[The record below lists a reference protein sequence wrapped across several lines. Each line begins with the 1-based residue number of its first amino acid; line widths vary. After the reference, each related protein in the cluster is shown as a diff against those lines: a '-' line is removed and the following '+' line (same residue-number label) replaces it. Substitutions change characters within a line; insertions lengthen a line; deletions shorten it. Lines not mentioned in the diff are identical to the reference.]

1 MDQSMLS
8 MWKTTAL
15 FRQIY
20 QACGFA
26 LNIRMW
32 MCFEHEIRALAL
44 LSISGCPSAKYCIPG
59 AMTHS
64 GCNTGYAC
72 IQVYQLEANLL
83 KEIHELR
90 KRDSWTK
97 RY

>member
-1 MDQSMLS
+1 MKFVRLS
-8 MWKTTAL
+8 
-15 FRQIY
+15 
-20 QACGFA
+20 
-26 LNIRMW
+26 
-32 MCFEHEIRALAL
+32 LAL

-72 IQVYQLEANLL
+72 IQVYQLEAKLL

-90 KRDSWTK
+90 GIK
-97 RY
+97 YPIC